1 MKTQDEEWN
10 GFDSIDILTIVGI
23 MDEIKDYDG
32 ESYKKLYEYYKEVVL
47 EYTKN
52 RLKKIQKLKR
62 KTYGEQTNQLTRS
75 SIKN

>member
-62 KTYGEQTNQLTRS
+62 KTYEQTNQLTRS